1 MILYTIVIF
10 LALFIS
16 IRFSKKLNITD
27 ESPWLMPIAFAIKV
41 AVGFYFLYIYT
52 EVYGKGTLSADAGA
66 FMAESKVLNDVFYN
80 NPIDYFRLLSGIGYN
95 QDLILQY
102 LSETSHWDAGAQAII
117 SDNRNIIRVHSLIH
131 FISFGNTEIHVIIMN
146 FISLLGVKQLYL
158 ALKNRTS
165 LKSTYLF
172 LILLLFP
179 SLLFWTSSI
188 LKEPLMFLGFA
199 FVVRAFVGGLNLR
212 KQIVFSILGLTLLIL
227 FKPYVLISMLP
238 VFLFI
243 GIYRLLP
250 NFKIIGATLGTLL
263 LLCITTLIF
272 NDTRDKIV
280 HLFSRKQFDF
290 KNVGKGGI
298 HANSDSCF
306 YFFKPSQIES
316 LSITGDS
323 VELIKPI
330 HASILQ
336 HGAMTEPKP
345 VYLEPTGKKW
355 HIYFIN
361 TKSDGYIELTMIND
375 SFGQMIRNIPEA
387 LINTL
392 FRPFPTDPGS
402 WLKYPIMIESLLL
415 YIFIV
420 FAIVRRKK
428 ITHEKQVILISLLIF
443 ILTLSLF
450 IGWVTPVIGAIVR
463 YRIPVTLSLL
473 ILGLIILDTSKKK
486 LS

>member
-1 MILYTIVIF
+1 MPMAF
-10 LALFIS
+10 L
-16 IRFSKKLNITD
+16 T
-27 ESPWLMPIAFAIKV
+27 KV
-41 AVGFYFLYIYT
+41 TVGFYFLYIYT

-66 FMAESKVLNDVFYN
+66 FMTESKVLNNVFYTS
-80 NPIDYFRLLSGIGYN
+80 PLDYLRLLSGIGYN
-95 QDLILQY
+95 QDLILKY

-131 FISFGNTEIHVIIMN
+131 FISFGNTAIHVIIMN

-158 ALKNRTS
+158 ALKIRS
-165 LKSTYLF
+165 HLKSTYLF

-199 FVVRAFVGGLNLR
+199 LIIRAFISDLKLR
-212 KQIVFSILGLTLLIL
+212 KQITISIAGIVLLFL

-238 VFLFI
+238 VFIFI
-243 GIYRLLP
+243 GFYRVLP
-250 NFKIIGATLGTLL
+250 SYKLISGVFGTILVLTIAIFALG
-263 LLCITTLIF
+263 
-272 NDTRDKIV
+272 DTRDDVV

-306 YFFKPSQIES
+306 YFFKPSQLES
-316 LSITGDS
+316 LAIEGDS

-336 HGAMTEPKP
+336 HGAIAEPSP

-355 HIYFIN
+355 HVYFIN

-415 YIFIV
+415 YIFLI
-420 FAIVRRKK
+420 FAIIRRKK
-428 ITHEKQVILISLLIF
+428 ITQEKQAIMVSILLF
-443 ILTLSLF
+443 ILALSLF

-463 YRIPVTLSLL
+463 YRIPVTLSIL